1 VSASDPGEGDER
13 GAGGQPGALCA
24 RGVADEFVRAYSARN
39 PLLALDT
46 SPGQCDGTLA
56 DYGPDGVTEFDD
68 IVRRSLAE
76 LRSVTPDGDPDPR
89 LNRLLRERLTI
100 LADRHEAGLAW
111 SDLNAFHSPL
121 HEPALLLERMPLGT
135 PELWSC
141 FLRRMSLVP
150 AALDGLARR
159 YRVGASRGQ
168 VPARHQVLLCAD
180 MCERWGCPD
189 GADGRLRAL
198 ALRRLRSASAPGTT
212 SRDRIVDAADRADQA
227 YAAFAGFL
235 RSELAPVANPTE
247 AVGRDHLQLDMRLH
261 TGADL
266 NLDDAYDWGWHE
278 LGLVSAARDSAAL
291 QIDGAGRVDEAM
303 AILDSDPAYIADG
316 PEGYRRRLEGIAAS
330 GLEKAAA
337 VFDIAPQLRS
347 FRIELLR
354 PDGPPGGYYP
364 PSEGFQVGGKVI
376 WRSLPASLSIWRD
389 PVFVFHELIP
399 GHHLQIGYTVLHSER
414 FSAFQR
420 FAARIPGHHE
430 GWGLYAE
437 KLMDEL
443 GAFQDP
449 GSRLGMLDA
458 RLLRTVRLVIDI
470 GLHAELPI
478 PDNVWGWRVGGR
490 WTRPAVEELLAARTS
505 LPPAN
510 RKTEADRYCGWPGQ
524 ASSYL
529 LGERAWC
536 RGRETALRR
545 RADSFDLKAFH
556 MAGLDLGPIGLD
568 QLTGELAAL

>member
-1 VSASDPGEGDER
+1 M
-13 GAGGQPGALCA
+13 
-24 RGVADEFVRAYSARN
+24 
-39 PLLALDT
+39 
-46 SPGQCDGTLA
+46 
-56 DYGPDGVTEFDD
+56 PDD
-68 IVRRSLAE
+68 
-76 LRSVTPDGDPDPR
+76 DPDPR

-111 SDLNAFHSPL
+111 CDLNAFHSPL
-121 HEPALLLERMPLGT
+121 HEPPLLLERMPLLT

-141 FLRRMSLVP
+141 FLRRMTLVP
-150 AALDGLARR
+150 AALDDLAQR
-159 YRVGASRGQ
+159 YRVGVSRRH

-180 MCERWGCPD
+180 LCERWGSPD
-189 GADGRLRAL
+189 GAGGRLRAL
-198 ALRRLRSASAPGTT
+198 ALRRLRSAGIPRTGVT
-212 SRDRIVDAADRADQA
+212 DRIVDAADRADQA

-235 RSELAPVANPTE
+235 RRELAPVATPSE
-247 AVGRDHLQLDMRLH
+247 AVGRDHLQLDLRLH
-261 TGADL
+261 TGGDV
-266 NLDDAYDWGWHE
+266 NLDDAYEWGWHE
-278 LGLVSAARDSAAL
+278 LGLVSAARDSVAR
-291 QIDGAGRVDEAM
+291 QISGAGRVDEAM
-303 AILDSDPAYIADG
+303 AILDSNPAYIADST
-316 PEGYRRRLEGIAAS
+316 EGYRRRLEEIAGS

-364 PSEGFQVGGKVI
+364 PSEGFEVGGKVI

-389 PVFVFHELIP
+389 HVFVFHELIP
-399 GHHLQIGYTVLHSER
+399 GHHLQIGHTVLHSER

-437 KLMDEL
+437 RLMDEL

-458 RLLRTVRLVIDI
+458 RLLRTMRLVIDI
-470 GLHAELPI
+470 GLHAGLPI

-490 WTRPAVEELLAARTS
+490 WTRPVVEELLTARTS

-536 RGRETALRR
+536 RGREKAKRQGAHR
-545 RADSFDLKAFH
+545 FDLKAFH
-556 MAGLDLGPIGLD
+556 MAALDLGPVGLD
-568 QLTGELAAL
+568 QLAGELAAL